1 MAGATIATITKSMW
15 TAYKH
20 RTTRARVVHEM
31 LNDKETRQELAGR
44 LVDVMK
50 NKSGALQAVCTED
63 VTSASSYDE
72 YLWRSQATICFKAI
86 KLREATRK
94 EVAEGLPA
102 NATYECHRGVSE
114 VLVDG
119 EE

>member
-20 RTTRARVVHEM
+20 HTKRARVVNEM
-31 LNDKETRQELAGR
+31 LNYKDTRQELVGR
-44 LVDVMK
+44 LVDVTK

-72 YLWRSQATICFKAI
+72 HLLRSQATICYKAI
-86 KLREATRK
+86 ELRETTRK

-102 NATYECHRGVSE
+102 NTTCVTRAFLRYWWTVRI
-114 VLVDG
+114 
-119 EE
+119 

>member
-1 MAGATIATITKSMW
+1 
-15 TAYKH
+15 
-20 RTTRARVVHEM
+20 M
-31 LNDKETRQELAGR
+31 LNDKDTHQELTGR

-72 YLWRSQATICFKAI
+72 HLLSSQATICFKAI
-86 KLREATRK
+86 EWLRGKKLRKDCRRTQH
-94 EVAEGLPA
+94 G
-102 NATYECHRGVSE
+102 TYKCHRGVSE